1 MKILIIFAVIMIS
14 STQLSFARSLCPD
27 GSWVG
32 GSECNLAPNGSWV
45 GGEPNLAPNGSWVGG
60 EPNLAPDGSWV
71 GDNDW

>member
-32 GSECNLAPNGSWV
+32 G
-45 GGEPNLAPNGSWVGG
+45 